1 MTADHRRFK
10 MEPVKINTPLHV
22 GFATTGAVCPAAS
35 PLLSFK
41 VVKSILF
48 AFYRAAQF
56 SKNTGRNSLI
66 VNLSEVFLSGFNRLP
81 CTRARY
87 AKITY
92 FVTPIMKKSIPV
104 STKFRFLYTKYREKT
119 DRKQPTTGLAGKHDK
134 IILNSLSGA
143 GLREGLNGN
152 PFLLH
157 GGSPVKFIPPYAGG
171 VRGRAWRQ
179 KDCSKSP
186 SPLPQRGHA
195 PQLLLVKNQTTLLS
209 VINSLHELFG

>member
-1 MTADHRRFK
+1 MLVLQPGRNL
-10 MEPVKINTPLHV
+10 PGCLPPLN
-22 GFATTGAVCPAAS
+22 
-35 PLLSFK
+35 FK

-66 VNLSEVFLSGFNRLP
+66 VSLPQAFLSGFNRLP
-81 CTRARY
+81 CTRAGY
-87 AKITY
+87 AKISY
-92 FVTPIMKKSIPV
+92 FVLPMMKKSIPV
-104 STKFRFLYTKYREKT
+104 STKFRFLYTKYRET
-119 DRKQPTTGLAGKHDK
+119 TGRKQPTTGLARKHDK
-134 IILNSLSGA
+134 IILSSLSGT

-179 KDCSKSP
+179 KDCSESP
-186 SPLPQRGHA
+186 APLPQRGHA
-195 PQLLLVKNQTTLLS
+195 PQLLLVKNQTLLLS
-209 VINSLHELFG
+209 VINFAT